1 MIFRAFLLILAVC
14 ATLFAAGTTA
24 NKTQSTKQNL
34 KTKVEQEK
42 KLNKKLDELAKSILS
57 GEENVKTT
65 AEQISALSVQV
76 KELESSAKAA
86 DASLNTLIAQNKDL
100 VAEQKRIEASLLAII
115 SKRFAYDLIVPK
127 NYIESEESIIS
138 AEILN
143 SLTKDS
149 QNEVNK
155 IAKDYS
161 KTINSIKSQTDKI
174 GAIKLDLAEF
184 RSKQDKLIALQT
196 KQKKDLAQ
204 LKSDKDSYEKELSA
218 IQADQEELRKT
229 LEKLA
234 IIAKNEEEEK
244 ARAQQKA
251 KLEEA
256 KKAKNNE
263 KLASQSQKTAKNDVR
278 QVGSSYQM
286 SQVKRYTGAKTIAPL
301 EKFTLKQ
308 AFGDYTDPIYK
319 IKIFNESVVLRSAL
333 SDAVVKNV
341 LDGKVVFAKETP
353 LLQKVVI
360 VENKDGIHTIYAHL
374 SKIAPT
380 IKVGS
385 RLKKG
390 YVIGRVERDLT
401 FEVTQKNYHIN
412 PMELIASK

>member
-1 MIFRAFLLILAVC
+1 MIFRTFLLILAVC

-341 LDGKVVFAKETP
+341 LDGKVVFAKETS

>member
-1 MIFRAFLLILAVC
+1 MIFRTFLLILAVC

-34 KTKVEQEK
+34 KAKVEQEK

-341 LDGKVVFAKETP
+341 LDGKVVFAKETS

>member
-1 MIFRAFLLILAVC
+1 MIFRTFLLILAVC

-34 KTKVEQEK
+34 KTKAEQEK

-341 LDGKVVFAKETP
+341 LDGKVVFAKETS

>member
-34 KTKVEQEK
+34 KTKAEQEK
-42 KLNKKLDELAKSILS
+42 RLNKKLDELAKSILS

-155 IAKDYS
+155 IVKDYS

-341 LDGKVVFAKETP
+341 LDGKVVFAKETS

>member
-14 ATLFAAGTTA
+14 ATLFAAGATA
-24 NKTQSTKQNL
+24 NKTQSTKQDL
-34 KTKVEQEK
+34 KTKAEQEK

-57 GEENVKTT
+57 GEKNVKTT
-65 AEQISALSVQV
+65 AEQISILSVQV